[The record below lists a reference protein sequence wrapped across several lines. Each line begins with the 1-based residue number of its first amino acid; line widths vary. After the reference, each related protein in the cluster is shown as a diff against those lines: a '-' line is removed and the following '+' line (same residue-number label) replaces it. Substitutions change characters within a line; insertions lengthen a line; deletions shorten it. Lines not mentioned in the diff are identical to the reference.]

1 MKRNNWQ
8 SRIRPVKLVIFF
20 GVLAALCFIGIFL
33 PRPDESEIEKRK
45 LTEFPRFTWGK
56 QRRKKFMKSTGI
68 VRKVD
73 ELGRI
78 VLPIEMRRT
87 LDIAEKD
94 ALEIYVEGENIILRK
109 YQASC
114 IFCDNVKGVIQYRGK
129 NVCPDCINKLKAKL

>member
-1 MKRNNWQ
+1 MR
-8 SRIRPVKLVIFF
+8 
-20 GVLAALCFIGIFL
+20 
-33 PRPDESEIEKRK
+33 SEVCVRDVEGAI
-45 LTEFPRFTWGK
+45 T
-56 QRRKKFMKSTGI
+56 MKSTGI

-87 LDIAEKD
+87 
-94 ALEIYVEGENIILRK
+94 LEIYVEGENIILRK